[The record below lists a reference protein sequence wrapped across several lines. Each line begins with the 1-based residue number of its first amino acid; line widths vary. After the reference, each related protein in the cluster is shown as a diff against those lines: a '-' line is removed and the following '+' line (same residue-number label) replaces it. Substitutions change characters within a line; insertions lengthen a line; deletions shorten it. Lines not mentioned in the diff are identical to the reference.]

1 MTAPAILSNLRSRG
15 VTLSAAGS
23 TLTFDAPVGEL
34 TDADRAALREH
45 KAELLALLAPS
56 STSPA
61 PKRRAAHKVQFSHEE
76 IPTGSCPACAGRRWR
91 LRSTPKNGGEWL
103 WVCAACAD
111 AVQAATE
118 NGPPK
123 KT

>member
-1 MTAPAILSNLRSRG
+1 MRASTILSNLRSRG

-23 TLTFDAPVGEL
+23 TLTFDAPAGEL

-45 KAELLALLAPS
+45 KAELLALLAPL

-61 PKRRAAHKVQFSHEE
+61 PKRRGPKEHYSREP
-76 IPTGSCPACAGRRWR
+76 IPTVPCAGCGGRVWR
-91 LRSTPKNGGEWL
+91 LRETPQSAGDWL

-118 NGPPK
+118 NGQPK